1 MAKKRKTIKSSSK
14 RFGAR
19 YGRTIR
25 SKIAKVEN
33 VARNSTKCPYCNKD
47 GLKRVSAGIYNCSK
61 CNAKFT
67 GQAYVPK
74 PRFNINQI

>member
-1 MAKKRKTIKSSSK
+1 MAKKKKTMKTSSK

-25 SKIAKVEN
+25 SKIAKVEEM
-33 VARNSTKCPYCNKD
+33 ARNATKCPYCNKD
-47 GLKRVSAGIYNCSK
+47 GIKRASSGIFNCIK

-67 GQAYVPK
+67 GQAYTPK
-74 PRFNINQI
+74 LRFNINKI